1 VVSFALTEQQE
12 AWRTHAREFA
22 HRHVLPRT
30 DLDRCNHF
38 PLDIYQAAFDAK
50 LITAGLPAHLGGGG
64 RSLVDIVLA
73 VEEVAYADVGVATS
87 TFLLNLGASPL
98 QLFGTDDQQERWLRP
113 LCEQLR
119 FASFAW
125 TEPEGSSNL
134 FGRPASTIARP
145 VDGGFVIDGTKST
158 ISNGSVADI
167 FTVFARIEP
176 GPSGISCFVVS
187 RSASGVEV
195 ETPYQKMGQ
204 RAADTAAI
212 RFREVFVPA
221 GDQLGRT
228 GQGHQIAVRSLLRS
242 RVGVCAMAVGV
253 SRRARDLVI
262 RHGHQRTA
270 GDGKRLIEQQ
280 DYRLRIAEM
289 EAEIEMARALCW
301 RAAWEVEQ
309 GPEAIKLASCAK
321 LIGGNVAVR
330 ITDEAIEM
338 LGAAGYMQAGLAEKL
353 LRDAKLLQIYE
364 GTQFVQKSLIADTA
378 TRPGRIG
385 GT

>member
-1 VVSFALTEQQE
+1 MVSFALSDDQE
-12 AWRTHAREFA
+12 AWRAHAREFA
-22 HRHVLPRT
+22 RTHVLART
-30 DLDRCNHF
+30 DLDQCNHF
-38 PLDIYQAAFDAK
+38 PLDVYEAAFHAK
-50 LITAGLPAHLGGGG
+50 LVTAGLPARLGGGG
-64 RSLVDIVLA
+64 RSLIDIVLA

-113 LCEQLR
+113 LCEKLG
-119 FASFAW
+119 FAAFAW

-134 FGRPASTIARP
+134 FGRPASTVARP
-145 VDGGFVIDGTKST
+145 VDGGFVIDGVKST

-167 FTVFARIEP
+167 VTVFARLDE
-176 GPSGISCFVVS
+176 GLSCFVVH
-187 RSASGVEV
+187 RSTAGVEV
-195 ETPYQKMGQ
+195 ATPYQKMGQ
-204 RAADTAAI
+204 RAADTAEV

-221 GDQLGRT
+221 ADQLGRG
-228 GQGHQIAVRSLLRS
+228 GQGYQIAVRSLLRS
-242 RVGVCAMAVGV
+242 RVGVCAMAIGV
-253 SRRARDLVI
+253 SRRARDLAI
-262 RHGHQRTA
+262 RHGHDRTS

-301 RAAWEVEQ
+301 RAAWEVDH

-330 ITDEAIEM
+330 ITNEAIEM
-338 LGAAGYMQAGLAEKL
+338 LGATGYMQAGLAEKL
-353 LRDAKLLQIYE
+353 FRDAKLLQIYE

-378 TRPGRIG
+378 TRPARIG
-385 GT
+385 NS